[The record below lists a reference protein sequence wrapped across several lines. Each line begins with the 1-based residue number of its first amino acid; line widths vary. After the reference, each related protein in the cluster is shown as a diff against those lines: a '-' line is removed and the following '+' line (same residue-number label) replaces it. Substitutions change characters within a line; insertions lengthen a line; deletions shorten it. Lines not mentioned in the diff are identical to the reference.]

1 MNLKMNRK
9 LLYRVIAG
17 VILIAIA
24 FVLYLS
30 KNIDDDYSL
39 EISAQDELEEEAVNE
54 ESTETDNTSV
64 ISENTIVVDMAGE
77 VKIPAVYILPEGSR
91 VYQGIEAAGGLTE
104 QADTKNTNLAA
115 LLQDGIKLYIPSK
128 KEVKAAEK
136 ESGLSAGSNYIG
148 GSISISASESKTE
161 KVNLNT
167 ANSQGLQVLPGVG
180 PQTAAKIIE
189 YRNDHGLFKKIE
201 DIMNVSG
208 IGEKTFEKLKAM
220 ITVE

>member
-9 LLYRVIAG
+9 LLYRIIAG
-17 VILIAIA
+17 AMLIAIA
-24 FVLYLS
+24 FVLYIS

-39 EISAQDELEEEAVNE
+39 EISAPDKAEVDEAIEEESV
-54 ESTETDNTSV
+54 ETV
-64 ISENTIVVDMAGE
+64 PLISENTIVVDMAGE
-77 VKIPAVYILPEGSR
+77 VRKPAVYILPEGSR

-104 QADTKNTNLAA
+104 QADTRNTNLAA
-115 LLQDGIKLYIPSK
+115 MLQDGIKLYIPSK

-136 ESGLSAGSNYIG
+136 ESGLSAGSNYVG
-148 GSISISASESKTE
+148 GSTSISASESKTE
-161 KVNLNT
+161 KINLNT
-167 ANSQGLQVLPGVG
+167 ANSEGLQKLPGVG

-189 YRNDHGLFKKIE
+189 YRNSYGLFKKIE
-201 DIMNVSG
+201 DLMNVSG